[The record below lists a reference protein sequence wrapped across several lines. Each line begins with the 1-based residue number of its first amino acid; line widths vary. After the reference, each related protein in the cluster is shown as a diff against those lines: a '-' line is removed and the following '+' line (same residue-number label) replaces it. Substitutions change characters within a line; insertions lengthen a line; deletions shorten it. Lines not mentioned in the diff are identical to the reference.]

1 MNRLQEER
9 KMRKSMRKKMKFKQN
24 RKQSAKIIALYLFIQ
39 FIFVIII
46 FSFLYTISYTPFPSE
61 ENTKTYT
68 GILESIEKQGSF
80 RTFDKKL
87 LLLKF
92 NDDNYFYIDGN
103 ALDWYLD
110 YEGLESAYNTN
121 QVLTIKY
128 NNQLVYFDAK
138 EIVEI
143 SNSTNVYLS
152 LQNSVNAIIIN
163 RACVIGLTVFI
174 LLLDL
179 YFTIPVLKRKINK
192 NWNRII
198 KFEDNYG

>member
-1 MNRLQEER
+1 
-9 KMRKSMRKKMKFKQN
+9 MRKKMKLKQN
-24 RKQSAKIIALYLFIQ
+24 RKRSAKIIALYLFIQ

-68 GILESIEKQGSF
+68 GILESIEKQGSI
-80 RTFDKKL
+80 RTFDKQL

-110 YEGLESAYNTN
+110 YAGLESAYNTN

-128 NNQLVYFDAK
+128 TNNQLVYFDAK

-163 RACVIGLTVFI
+163 RVCVIGLTVFI

-179 YFTIPVLKRKINK
+179 YFTIPVLKRM
-192 NWNRII
+192 I
-198 KFEDNYG
+198 KKFTH